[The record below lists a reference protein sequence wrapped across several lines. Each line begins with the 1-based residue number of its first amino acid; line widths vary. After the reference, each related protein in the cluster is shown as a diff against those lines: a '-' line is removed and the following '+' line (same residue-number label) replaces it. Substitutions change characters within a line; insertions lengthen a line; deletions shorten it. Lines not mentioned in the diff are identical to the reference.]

1 MNSRIT
7 PAEAALLMPAIPQS
21 PSARRIEFLL
31 ADARRARDE
40 ELVRRILGFF
50 RGLGRIIAAVRHRH
64 ETVRQ
69 LRALSDRELA
79 DIGLNRGNIGAA
91 AAQAVPLPA
100 NDGAS
105 ERQAA

>member
-7 PAEAALLMPAIPQS
+7 SAEAALLMPAISQS
-21 PSARRIEFLL
+21 PSARRVEVLL
-31 ADARRARDE
+31 AEARRARDE
-40 ELVRRILGFF
+40 ELMRRVAGFF
-50 RGLGRIIAAVRHRH
+50 RGFGRILAAIRHRH

-79 DIGLNRGNIGAA
+79 DIGLNRSNIGAA
-91 AAQAVPLPA
+91 AAQAVPMPA

-105 ERQAA
+105 GRRAA

>member
-7 PAEAALLMPAIPQS
+7 SAEAALLMPATPQG
-21 PSARRIEFLL
+21 PSARRLEFLL
-31 ADARRARDE
+31 AEARRARDE
-40 ELVRRILGFF
+40 ELIRRVAGFF
-50 RGLGRIIAAVRHRH
+50 RGIGRVLAAIRHRH
-64 ETVRQ
+64 ETLRQ

-100 NDGAS
+100 NDSAS
-105 ERQAA
+105 GRHAA